1 MELLLLLL
9 VEPLAY
15 THLVVVGTGVGLL
28 DSPQQMLVVEIC
40 LLEYTIPV
48 IMAFLEEPQEK
59 ECM

>member
-15 THLVVVGTGVGLL
+15 TQLVVDGIGVGLL
-28 DSPQQMLVVEIC
+28 DSPQQMLVVEIS

-48 IMAFLEEPQEK
+48 ILAFLEEPQEK